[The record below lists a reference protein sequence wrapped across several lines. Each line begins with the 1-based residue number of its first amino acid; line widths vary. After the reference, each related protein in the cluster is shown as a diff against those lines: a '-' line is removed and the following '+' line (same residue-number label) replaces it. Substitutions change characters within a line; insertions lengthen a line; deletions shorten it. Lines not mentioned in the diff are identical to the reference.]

1 MSLQPSRHARWLV
14 LALLALPL
22 AASFA
27 SAPVPRERAPAPAAP
42 ALDRPRRADPRP
54 ARIRHLVVG
63 GGPSP
68 DGNEVEIERTV
79 AAAHRAF
86 GEDTVVL
93 FAGGSDTRSVQV
105 EDGSAAADPLL
116 RALGEL
122 FAPRPARDARYRPT
136 TLPVVHG
143 PAELGVLEA
152 TLEEAFAAGGPLD
165 LVLVGHGSPADA
177 PSEAAFLTWG
187 GVPLDAL
194 GLDALLGEAP
204 PRPVRVIATHCYAG
218 GLAELAFAGAD
229 EKAGPSAAARCGLF
243 ATTWDREAAG
253 CDADPQRRSDG
264 WAAHFFAALAGQGP
278 EGGALDGL
286 DLDGDGRIS
295 GLEAHAQ
302 ARAASRSIDVPTST
316 SVRLLRALAP
326 ASGPEVPVSLPD
338 EEAVVRRLSE
348 ALDERAAHEADARAG
363 ELETSLDKL
372 ETEREKLETKND
384 AAWTALT
391 SALLS
396 RWPVLDDP
404 YHPDFARTFEAERTA
419 IQRFLDDSGD
429 RAELDALADR
439 LGALDAAAEGLE
451 LELALLERLLAAHET
466 LALAARLR
474 AAGGQDWARY
484 ERLRACEAGLP

>member
-1 MSLQPSRHARWLV
+1 M
-14 LALLALPL
+14 LLIVAVPL
-22 AASFA
+22 AAPFVS
-27 SAPVPRERAPAPAAP
+27 SGPPPERTVAGRAELVDA
-42 ALDRPRRADPRP
+42 PRRADPMPDRV
-54 ARIRHLVVG
+54 RHIIVG
-63 GGPSP
+63 GGPTP

-79 AAAHRAF
+79 AAAHRAL
-86 GEDTVVL
+86 GEGTVVL
-93 FAGGSDTRSVQV
+93 FAGGADTRSVQV
-105 EDGSAAADPLL
+105 EDGSVVVDPLL
-116 RALGEL
+116 RELGEL
-122 FAPRPARDARYRPT
+122 FSPRPARDARYRPT
-136 TLPVVHG
+136 TLAVVHG
-143 PAELGVLEA
+143 PAELEVLEA
-152 TLEEAFAAGGPLD
+152 TLEEAFAASGPLD
-165 LVLVGHGSPADA
+165 LVLVGHGAPADA
-177 PSEAAFLTWG
+177 PSEAAFLVWG

-204 PRPVRVIATHCYAG
+204 PRPVRVLATHCYAG

-253 CDADPQRRSDG
+253 CDPDPGRRSDG
-264 WAAHFFAALAGQGP
+264 WAAHFFAALAGEDPAGA
-278 EGGALDGL
+278 ALDGL
-286 DLDGDGRIS
+286 DLDGDGVIS

-316 SVRLLRALAP
+316 SARLLRATAP
-326 ASGPEVPVSLPD
+326 ASGPEVAVSLPD

-363 ELETSLDKL
+363 ELEASLGELSASREEL
-372 ETEREKLETKND
+372 EAESD

-404 YHPDFARTFEAERTA
+404 YHPDFARTLEVERAA
-419 IQRFLDDSGD
+419 IQRFLEASAA
-429 RAELDALADR
+429 RAELDSIDDRLDALA
-439 LGALDAAAEGLE
+439 ASSEGLE

-466 LALAARLR
+466 IALASRLR
-474 AAGGQDWARY
+474 AAGGEAWARY